1 LIGFSGGNLRNQN
14 GYGMGGRSNFMDQS
28 GGGMNRYPDSGSRD
42 FNRPGNASQFPGGS
56 RSERRPDF
64 ESLPPPPSK
73 YFNHLMFYELTL
85 ILLLI

>member
-1 LIGFSGGNLRNQN
+1 
-14 GYGMGGRSNFMDQS
+14 MDQS

-42 FNRPGNASQFPGGS
+42 FNRQGNASQFPGGS

-73 YFNHLMFYELTL
+73 YQIINCFIANKFTV
-85 ILLLI
+85 ILHKILSYMYDKW